1 MFIFLTLQHVLKQS
15 LTVQALLLFD
25 IICTEQE
32 HYHVLFVVIEKVFI
46 IFKNNSMKKN
56 ENKCLT

>member
-32 HYHVLFVVIEKVFI
+32 HYHVLFVAI
-46 IFKNNSMKKN
+46 
-56 ENKCLT
+56 